1 MGRMKELWVQ
11 IMEANN
17 GIPDGMTIKDL
28 AEMNDLKMFN
38 YKEYQR
44 NQDNEQEKRNKE
56 KIK

>member
-17 GIPDGMTIKDL
+17 GIPEGMTIKDL

-44 NQDNEQEKRNKE
+44 NQDNEQERINKE

>member
-1 MGRMKELWVQ
+1 MKELWVQ

-17 GIPDGMTIKDL
+17 GIPEGMTIKDL

-44 NQDNEQEKRNKE
+44 NQDNEQEKINKE